1 MILFEIC
8 GCVPTEGTQTHSK
21 TNSSQKTEARFLC
34 VGMEYSQRFGACPGC
49 ELDAKRLDALLR
61 SQYAY
66 QGTTLISGSATKA
79 RVVSELKKGVESTPE
94 NGLFLF
100 MYSGH
105 GGSERLG
112 GSEPDGATPEDEF
125 LCLYDNYMLDDEIW
139 EIVSRCR
146 GRVFMYF
153 DACHSETMYRSVSV
167 PIVKDVGSAMSVN
180 MVRTKGFMFRPRAS
194 AMSGGSSV
202 RMMCWSGC
210 REFEF
215 SYGSRSGGVMTNVLM
230 DRWGFKKTYGSLW
243 NDVLRGVGENRPDQ
257 HPVCTVMGGGFEGEV
272 FR

>member
-1 MILFEIC
+1 MTAFEIC
-8 GCVPTEGTQTHSK
+8 GCVPTGDTQTHSK
-21 TNSSQKTEARFLC
+21 TNTSQRTEARFLC

-49 ELDAKRLDALLR
+49 ELDAKRLSALLG
-61 SQYAY
+61 SHYAY
-66 QGTTLISGSATKA
+66 QGKTLISGEATKA
-79 RVVSELKKGVESTPE
+79 RVVSELKKGVEDTPE

-105 GGSERLG
+105 GGCERLG
-112 GSEPDGATPEDEF
+112 GSEPDGATQEDEF

-139 EIVSRCR
+139 EIVSKCR

-167 PIVKDVGSAMSVN
+167 PLIKDVGSAMSVK
-180 MVRTKGFMFRPRAS
+180 MVKTSGFMFRPRAS
-194 AMSGGSSV
+194 AMSNGNHI

-210 REFEF
+210 REFEY
-215 SYGSRSGGVMTNVLM
+215 SYGSRAGGVMTNVLM
-230 DRWGFKKTYGSLW
+230 NRWVKGKTYGSLW
-243 NDVLRGVGENRPDQ
+243 NDVLRGVGESRPDQ
-257 HPVCTVMGGGFEGEV
+257 HPVCTVMGGGFDGEV